1 MVFLNPDS
9 GRRDGI
15 RKRQKI
21 KNVDQYGKRASRLV
35 EKDPFSESEYSTQC
49 LALFSCTKVGCCPRI
64 WSALCTYEPGL
75 KTNQSKYL
83 TCGGV
88 NDIFIVADQLQ
99 LGMTDVH
106 CDLHLHIY

>member
-1 MVFLNPDS
+1 MVLLNPDS

-83 TCGGV
+83 TLRRGKRYIHCRRSVAIG
-88 NDIFIVADQLQ
+88 NDRCTL
-99 LGMTDVH
+99 
-106 CDLHLHIY
+106 